1 MIGLLF
7 IYFVGRAFYRLAEM
21 YQQNKWLFGILGVV
35 VYYAGI
41 IFSAVVIGVISELVS
56 PGSIE
61 EFEDSGI
68 ALLTVPIGILS
79 CWGFYKVLEYK
90 WKKIVVVEIESID
103 EIGREIE

>member
-1 MIGLLF
+1 MLGLLF
-7 IYFVGRAFYRLAEM
+7 LYFVGKAFYKLAEL
-21 YQQNKWLFGILGVV
+21 YKQNKWLYGILGVV

-41 IFSAVVIGVISELVS
+41 IFSAVAIGVIGELVS

-68 ALLTVPIGILS
+68 ALLTVPVGILC
-79 CWGFYKVLEYK
+79 CWGFYKLLEYK

-103 EIGREIE
+103 EIGKTVD